1 MFLAHRPLQYL
12 WGGRT
17 SEWCQFRYYI
27 HPLQKID
34 TKKSPPARRPPGAI
48 KRAVLQRARDA
59 PSAAIST
66 PPPFAACVARV
77 ITSETAWEARAKVE
91 FAMWL

>member
-1 MFLAHRPLQYL
+1 MLLVHRPLQSL

-17 SEWCQFRYYI
+17 PEWCQFRDYI
-27 HPLQKID
+27 HPLHKID
-34 TKKSPPARRPPGAI
+34 TKKRPPTRRPQGAT
-48 KRAVLQRARDA
+48 KRAILHRVSDA
-59 PSAAIST
+59 SSAAIST
-66 PPPFAACVARV
+66 PSPFAVCVARV